1 MYTVRIKKQYTKI
14 IIHNEYKKFNCRA
27 QLLARTRQE
36 QAREEHQYQ
45 QVDLPRY
52 QRQHQDNDTTSDYDH
67 ITPGIHA

>member
-1 MYTVRIKKQYTKI
+1 MYTVRIKQQCTKKLYTLN
-14 IIHNEYKKFNCRA
+14 HKKFNCRA

-45 QVDLPRY
+45 QVDQPRY